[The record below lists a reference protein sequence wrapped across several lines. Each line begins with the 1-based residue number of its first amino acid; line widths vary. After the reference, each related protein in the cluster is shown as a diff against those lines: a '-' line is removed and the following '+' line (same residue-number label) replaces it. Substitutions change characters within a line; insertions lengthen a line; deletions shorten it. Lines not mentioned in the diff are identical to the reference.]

1 VVEDHGDGQLTILV
15 PWAPTPFAGS
25 VKLVEQD
32 KIEMLK
38 VKPGDFTEALSFLG
52 LGVRK
57 LLGEGGKVPQ

>member
-1 VVEDHGDGQLTILV
+1 
-15 PWAPTPFAGS
+15 
-25 VKLVEQD
+25 VEQD